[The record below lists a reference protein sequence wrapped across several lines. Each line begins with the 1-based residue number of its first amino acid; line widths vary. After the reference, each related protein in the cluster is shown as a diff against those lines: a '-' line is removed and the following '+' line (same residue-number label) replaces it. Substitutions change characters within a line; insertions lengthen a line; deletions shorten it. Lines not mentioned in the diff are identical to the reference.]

1 MVNIDKSGVKAEYRN
16 APFRNDLESFV
27 EQVSLLK
34 PLCEFKAEENSV
46 SINHNYE
53 EVDDGKG
60 GTKME
65 RNNKAEIYYVNVY
78 QDGERLG
85 GLSVTERYSR
95 GNKEWVYGVESFRI
109 SKERGNPEST
119 YTKNIKV
126 ALRTVKKVFVN
137 RQNEELIGLIK
148 GQVDNQLRD
157 LERQAYS
164 YIKYDVNT
172 EDEVM
177 GYVLSAYK
185 ARKAGIDT
193 VTLPAIPQSVASKLE
208 KHEKLCNE
216 WDEANDLVEHKKSGK
231 GYAVSIFSNG
241 SLAIYSYATQTL
253 KKYKELEEVPQA
265 IREKVAMFKVINQ
278 DEPYSNLGCK
288 FRGDML
294 FIVERD
300 TTTQ

>member
-1 MVNIDKSGVKAEYRN
+1 
-16 APFRNDLESFV
+16 
-27 EQVSLLK
+27 
-34 PLCEFKAEENSV
+34 
-46 SINHNYE
+46 
-53 EVDDGKG
+53 
-60 GTKME
+60 
-65 RNNKAEIYYVNVY
+65 
-78 QDGERLG
+78 
-85 GLSVTERYSR
+85 
-95 GNKEWVYGVESFRI
+95 
-109 SKERGNPEST
+109 
-119 YTKNIKV
+119 V

-137 RQNEELIGLIK
+137 RQNEELINLIK
-148 GQVDNQLRD
+148 GQVDSQLRD

-193 VTLPAIPQSVASKLE
+193 VILPAIPQSVASKLE
-208 KHEKLCNE
+208 KHEKLCNA

-265 IREKVAMFKVINQ
+265 IREKIAMFKVINQ

-288 FRGDML
+288 FTGDMF

-300 TTTQ
+300 TATQ